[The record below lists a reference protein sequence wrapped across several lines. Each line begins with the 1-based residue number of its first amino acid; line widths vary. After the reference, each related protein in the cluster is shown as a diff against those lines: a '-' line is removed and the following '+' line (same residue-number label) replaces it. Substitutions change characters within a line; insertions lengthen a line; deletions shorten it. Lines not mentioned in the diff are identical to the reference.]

1 MAVATAVPCLG
12 NGSQFPSGRAGG
24 QSLGTVSQ
32 QPYGRASGQSLGT
45 DSQHP
50 SGSALNLQQQQ
61 DVVHDLQRQ
70 HMEQVGAAHGSPNFD
85 NMAHQM
91 KQMAHLMQHINGT
104 P

>member
-1 MAVATAVPCLG
+1 MAVATAGPSLG

-70 HMEQVGAAHGSPNFD
+70 HVEQVSLLHD
-85 NMAHQM
+85 
-91 KQMAHLMQHINGT
+91 T

>member
-1 MAVATAVPCLG
+1 MVHAIASPSKRRSQSLPMWSTAAWLLACSWTWG
-12 NGSQFPSGRAGG
+12 GRAGG

-32 QPYGRASGQSLGT
+32 QPSGSASGQSLGT

-70 HMEQVGAAHGSPNFD
+70 HVEQVSLLHD
-85 NMAHQM
+85 
-91 KQMAHLMQHINGT
+91 T